1 MIESSQYRVAFTFRY
16 VVDIPKLLYRY
27 YSTLK

>member
-16 VVDIPKLLYRY
+16 IVDIPELLNR
-27 YSTLK
+27 LLNVMK